1 MARKAGGCARA
12 IALVGPNGSGKTSL
26 MEALLFAAGAI
37 DRQGAVEAG
46 TAIGDASPEA
56 RARHQSV
63 ELNVASFD
71 YMDDHY
77 ALIDCPGSVEF
88 QAEADFAV
96 AASDMALVVTDPDPH
111 KAMLLRPLLAELDRM
126 GVPRAL
132 FVNKIDQA
140 HGNVGELLDALQPAS
155 NLPLVARQLPI
166 LNDDKVTGFVDLA
179 LERAFVY
186 RPGKQF
192 ERIEIPGELAQAETD
207 ARFHML
213 EQLSSYDDAL
223 LEQLLGDINPEPEL
237 VFGDLVKEMRECLI
251 APVFFG
257 SALNGS
263 GMGRLLKAFRHEAP
277 DPEAAAARLGAEGA
291 SAYVFKTA
299 HAGQAGKLAMA
310 RVLAGKL
317 ADGAE
322 LTLPDGEKARASG
335 LFHLVGQT
343 TRKIAS
349 AETGEVVAIGK
360 VESAKAGDLLSA
372 DGKARAARRHPA
384 KRPPVYSL
392 AIHPKDR
399 KDDVRLTSS
408 LAKLAE
414 EDPSI
419 EVRHDEE
426 THELLM
432 SGQGEGHLKTAIE
445 RLRRRF
451 GVEVSTSRPRTPY
464 KETIRRG
471 VTQHGRHKKQTGGHG
486 QFGDVIV
493 EIGPQDRGSGFQFSE
508 KVTGGVVPRQWIPAV
523 GDGIK
528 DACERGPLGFPVVDV
543 KACLVD
549 GSYHSVDS
557 SELAFRT
564 AGRIAMSEGLKACQP
579 YLLEPIDKVTI
590 YAPNSAT
597 SKITSVLSGRRGQI
611 LGFDGWDES
620 PGWDRI
626 EGYLP
631 HAERQDLIVEL
642 RSLTQGLATYEAEF
656 DHMGEVTG
664 RLADDIINS
673 NARSAA

>member
-1 MARKAGGCARA
+1 MANAAGGFART

-26 MEALLFAAGAI
+26 MEALLFTAGAI
-37 DRQGAVEAG
+37 DRQGTIEAG
-46 TAIGDASPEA
+46 TTAGDASPEA
-56 RARHQSV
+56 RSRHQSV
-63 ELNVASFD
+63 ELNVATFD
-71 YMDDHY
+71 YMGERFT
-77 ALIDCPGSVEF
+77 LLDCPGSVEF
-88 QAEADFAV
+88 QAESDYAV
-96 AASDMALVVTDPDPH
+96 AAADMAVVVTDPDPG
-111 KAMLLRPLLAELDRM
+111 KAMLLRPLLAELDRL

-155 NLPLVARQLPI
+155 SAPLVARQLPI
-166 LNDDKVTGFVDLA
+166 LQDDKVTGFIDLA

-186 RPGKQF
+186 RQGQQF
-192 ERIEIPGELAQAETD
+192 EQIDIPSELAQAETD

-223 LEQLLGDINPEPEL
+223 LEQLLGDVNPEPQM

-257 SALNGS
+257 SALNDS
-263 GMGRLLKAFRHEAP
+263 GMGRLLKMFRHEAP
-277 DPEAAAARLGAEGA
+277 PPEAAAARLGAEGA
-291 SAYVFKTA
+291 CAYVFRTT
-299 HAGQAGKLAMA
+299 HAGQAGKLALA
-310 RVLAGKL
+310 RVLSGRI

-322 LTLPDGEKARASG
+322 LVRPDGEKARASG
-335 LFHLVGQT
+335 LFHLIGSAAA
-343 TRKIAS
+343 KIAS
-349 AETGEVVAIGK
+349 AEAGEVVAIGK
-360 VESAKAGDLLSA
+360 VETARLGDLLSA
-372 DGKARAARRHPA
+372 DGKARTATRHPEQ
-384 KRPPVYSL
+384 RHPVFSL
-392 AIHPKDR
+392 AIQPRDR

-414 EDPSI
+414 EDHAL
-419 EVRHDEE
+419 ELHHEEE
-426 THELLM
+426 THELIL
-432 SGQGEGHLKTAIE
+432 SGQGEGHLKIAIE
-445 RLRRRF
+445 RLKRRY
-451 GVEVSTSRPRTPY
+451 GVEVTTSRPRTPY
-464 KETIRRG
+464 KESIKKAI
-471 VTQHGRHKKQTGGHG
+471 TQHGRHKKQTGGHG

-493 EIGPQDRGSGFQFSE
+493 EIAPVERGSGVLFAE

-523 GDGIK
+523 EDGVR

-543 KACLVD
+543 KACLID
-549 GSYHSVDS
+549 GSYHAVDS

-590 YAPNSAT
+590 FAPTSAT
-597 SKITSVLSGRRGQI
+597 SKINSVISGRRGQI
-611 LGFDGWDES
+611 LGFEGWEES

-664 RLADDIINS
+664 RLAEEIVSS
-673 NARSAA
+673 NAQHAA

>member
-1 MARKAGGCARA
+1 MANAAGGFARTV
-12 IALVGPNGSGKTSL
+12 ALVGPNGSGKTSL
-26 MEALLFAAGAI
+26 MEALLFTAGAI

-46 TAIGDASPEA
+46 TTAGDSSPEA

-63 ELNVASFD
+63 ELNVATFD
-71 YMDDHY
+71 YMGERFT
-77 ALIDCPGSVEF
+77 LLDCPGSVEF
-88 QAEADFAV
+88 QAESDFAI
-96 AASDMALVVTDPDPH
+96 AAADMAVVVTDPDPG
-111 KAMLLRPLLAELDRM
+111 KAMLLRPLLAELDRL
-126 GVPRAL
+126 GLPRAL

-140 HGNVGELLDALQPAS
+140 HGNVGELLEALQPAS
-155 NLPLVARQLPI
+155 SVPLVARQLPV
-166 LNDDKVTGFVDLA
+166 LDDDKVTGFIDLA

-186 RPGKQF
+186 RQGQQF
-192 ERIEIPGELAQAETD
+192 EQIDIPKDLAKAEAD
-207 ARFHML
+207 AHFHML

-223 LEQLLGDINPEPEL
+223 LEQLLGDINPEPQM
-237 VFGDLVKEMRECLI
+237 VFGDLVKEMREGLI

-257 SALNGS
+257 SALNDS
-263 GMGRLLKAFRHEAP
+263 GMGRLLKMFRHEAP
-277 DPEAAAARLGAEGA
+277 TPQAAAARLGAEGA
-291 SAYVFKTA
+291 CAYVFRTA
-299 HAGQAGKLAMA
+299 HAGQAGKLALA
-310 RVLAGKL
+310 RVLAGKI

-322 LTLPDGEKARASG
+322 LVRPDGEKARASG
-335 LFHLVGQT
+335 LFHLVGQA

-360 VESAKAGDLLSA
+360 VDSAHPGDLLSA
-372 DGKARAARRHPA
+372 DGKARTAIRHPQQ
-384 KRPPVYSL
+384 RRPVYSL
-392 AIHPKDR
+392 AIQPKDR
-399 KDDVRLTSS
+399 KDDVRLSSS

-414 EDPSI
+414 EDHALEI
-419 EVRHDEE
+419 RHEEE
-426 THELLM
+426 THELIL
-432 SGQGEGHLKTAIE
+432 SGQGEGHLKTSLD
-445 RLRRRF
+445 RLKRRY
-451 GVEVSTSRPRTPY
+451 GVEVTTSRPKTPY
-464 KETIRRG
+464 KESIKKA

-493 EIGPQDRGSGFQFSE
+493 EIAPVERGAGLLFSE

-523 GDGIK
+523 EDGVR

-549 GSYHSVDS
+549 GSYHAVDS
-557 SELAFRT
+557 SEMAFRT

-590 YAPNSAT
+590 YAPATAT
-597 SKITSVLSGRRGQI
+597 SKINSVISGRRGQI
-611 LGFDGWDES
+611 LGFEGWDEA

-656 DHMGEVTG
+656 DHMGEVSG
-664 RLADDIINS
+664 RLADDIVS
-673 NARSAA
+673 SSSHHA

>member
-1 MARKAGGCARA
+1 MANAAGGFARTV
-12 IALVGPNGSGKTSL
+12 ALVGPNGSGKTSL
-26 MEALLFAAGAI
+26 MEALLFTAGAI

-46 TAIGDASPEA
+46 TTAGDSSPEA

-63 ELNVASFD
+63 ELNVATFD
-71 YMDDHY
+71 YMGERFT
-77 ALIDCPGSVEF
+77 LLDCPGSVEF
-88 QAEADFAV
+88 QAESDFAI
-96 AASDMALVVTDPDPH
+96 AAADMAVVVTDPDPG
-111 KAMLLRPLLAELDRM
+111 KAMLLRPLLAELDRL
-126 GVPRAL
+126 GLPRAL

-140 HGNVGELLDALQPAS
+140 HGNVGELLEALQPAS
-155 NLPLVARQLPI
+155 SVPLVARQLPI
-166 LNDDKVTGFVDLA
+166 LDDDKVTGFIDLA

-186 RPGKQF
+186 RQGQQF
-192 ERIEIPGELAQAETD
+192 EQIDIPKDLAKAEAD
-207 ARFHML
+207 AHFHML

-223 LEQLLGDINPEPEL
+223 LEQLLGDINPEPQM
-237 VFGDLVKEMRECLI
+237 VFGDLVKEMCEGLI

-257 SALNGS
+257 SALNDS
-263 GMGRLLKAFRHEAP
+263 GMGRLLKMFRHEAP
-277 DPEAAAARLGAEGA
+277 TPQAAAARLGAEGA
-291 SAYVFKTA
+291 CAYVFRTA
-299 HAGQAGKLAMA
+299 HAGQAGKLALA
-310 RVLAGKL
+310 RVLAGKI

-322 LTLPDGEKARASG
+322 LVRPDGEKARASG
-335 LFHLVGQT
+335 LFHLVGQA

-360 VESAKAGDLLSA
+360 VDSAHPGDLLSA
-372 DGKARAARRHPA
+372 DGKARTAIRRPEQ
-384 KRPPVYSL
+384 RRPVYSL
-392 AIHPKDR
+392 AIQPKDR
-399 KDDVRLTSS
+399 KDDVRLSSS

-414 EDPSI
+414 EDHALEI
-419 EVRHDEE
+419 RHEEE
-426 THELLM
+426 THELIL
-432 SGQGEGHLKTAIE
+432 SGQGEGHLKTSLD
-445 RLRRRF
+445 RLKRRY
-451 GVEVSTSRPRTPY
+451 GVEVTTSRPKTPY
-464 KETIRRG
+464 KESIKKA

-493 EIGPQDRGSGFQFSE
+493 EIAPVERGAGLLFSE

-523 GDGIK
+523 EDGVR

-549 GSYHSVDS
+549 GSYHAVDS
-557 SELAFRT
+557 SEMAFRT

-590 YAPNSAT
+590 YAPATAT
-597 SKITSVLSGRRGQI
+597 SKINSVISGRRGQI
-611 LGFDGWDES
+611 LGFEGWDEA

-656 DHMGEVTG
+656 DHMGEVSG
-664 RLADDIINS
+664 RLADDIVS
-673 NARSAA
+673 SSSHHA

>member
-1 MARKAGGCARA
+1 MAKATGGHARA

-26 MEALLFAAGAI
+26 METLLFTAGAI
-37 DRQGAVEAG
+37 DRQGSVEAG
-46 TAIGDASPEA
+46 STVGDSSPEA

-63 ELNVASFD
+63 ELNLASFD
-71 YMDDHY
+71 YMGDHY

-88 QAEADFAV
+88 QAEADFAL
-96 AASDMALVVTDPDPH
+96 AAADMALVVTDPDPH
-111 KAMLLRPLLAELDRM
+111 KAMLLRPLLAELDRL

-155 NLPLVARQLPI
+155 SLPLVARQLPI
-166 LNDDKVTGFVDLA
+166 LIDDKVTGFIDLA

-186 RPGKQF
+186 RPGQQF
-192 ERIEIPGELAQAETD
+192 EQIDIPGDLAQAEAD

-223 LEQLLGDINPEPEL
+223 LEQLLSDVNPEPEM
-237 VFGDLVKEMRECLI
+237 VFADLVKEMRECLI

-257 SALNGS
+257 SAQNGS

-277 DPEAAAARLGAEGA
+277 EPEAAAARLGAEGS
-291 SAYVFKTA
+291 SAYVFKTS

-310 RVLAGKL
+310 RVLSGKL

-335 LFHLVGQT
+335 LFHMLGGT

-349 AETGEVVAIGK
+349 ADSGEVVAVGK
-360 VESAKAGDLLSA
+360 VESARAGDLICA
-372 DGKARAARRHPA
+372 DGKARDARRRPA
-384 KRPPVYSL
+384 KRPPVYAL
-392 AIHPKDR
+392 AIQPKDR
-399 KDDVRLTSS
+399 KDDVRLSSS

-414 EDPSI
+414 EDPSL
-419 EVRHDEE
+419 EVRHNEE
-426 THELLM
+426 THELLV
-432 SGQGEGHLKTAIE
+432 SGQGEGHLKTALE
-445 RLRRRF
+445 RLKRRF
-451 GVEVSTSRPRTPY
+451 GVEVTTSRPRTPY
-464 KETIRRG
+464 KETIRRA

-493 EIGPQDRGSGFQFSE
+493 EIGPLERGSGFQFSE
-508 KVTGGVVPRQWIPAV
+508 RVTGGVVPRQWIPAV
-523 GDGIK
+523 EDGVR
-528 DACERGPLGFPVVDV
+528 DACERGPLGFPVIDV
-543 KACLVD
+543 KAALID

-557 SELAFRT
+557 SELAFRM

-579 YLLEPIDKVTI
+579 YLLEPIDKVTVF
-590 YAPNSAT
+590 APSTAT
-597 SKITSVLSGRRGQI
+597 SKITSVISGRRGQI
-611 LGFDGWDES
+611 LGFEGWDES

-642 RSLTQGLATYEAEF
+642 RSLTQGLATYEAQF

-664 RLADDIINS
+664 RLADEIINS
-673 NARSAA
+673 NARPAA

>member
-1 MARKAGGCARA
+1 MANAPGGFART

-26 MEALLFAAGAI
+26 MEALLFTAGAI
-37 DRQGAVEAG
+37 DRQGSVEQG
-46 TAIGDASPEA
+46 STIGDSTPEA
-56 RARHQSV
+56 RGRHQSV
-63 ELNVASFD
+63 ELNVATFD
-71 YMDDHY
+71 YMGERF
-77 ALIDCPGSVEF
+77 ALLDCPGSVEF
-88 QAEADFAV
+88 QAESDFAV
-96 AASDMALVVTDPDPH
+96 GVADMAVVVTDPDPN
-111 KAMLLRPLLAELDRM
+111 KAMLLRPLLAELDRL
-126 GVPRAL
+126 GVPRAV

-155 NLPLVARQLPI
+155 SVPLVARQLPI
-166 LNDDKVTGFVDLA
+166 LQDDKVTGFIDLA

-186 RPGKQF
+186 RAGQQF
-192 ERIEIPGELAQAETD
+192 EQIEIPADLAQAEAD
-207 ARFHML
+207 AHFHML

-223 LEQLLGDINPEPEL
+223 LEQLLSDINPEPAM

-257 SALNGS
+257 SALHDS

-277 DPEAAAARLGAEGA
+277 GPEAAAARLGADGA
-291 SAYVFKTA
+291 SAYVFRTA
-299 HAGQAGKLAMA
+299 HAGQAGRLALA
-310 RVLAGKL
+310 RVLSGRI

-322 LTLPDGEKARASG
+322 LVRPDGEKSRASG
-335 LFHLVGQT
+335 LFHMLGAT
-343 TRKIAS
+343 TKKIAT

-360 VESAKAGDLLSA
+360 VETAHQGDLLSA
-372 DGKARAARRHPA
+372 DGKARTAKVHPDRRA
-384 KRPPVYSL
+384 PVYSL
-392 AIHPKDR
+392 AIQPKDR

-414 EDPSI
+414 EDHALEI
-419 EVRHDEE
+419 RHEEE
-426 THELLM
+426 THELLL
-432 SGQGEGHLKTAIE
+432 SGQGEGHLKTALE
-445 RLRRRF
+445 RLKRRF
-451 GVEVSTSRPRTPY
+451 GVEVITSKPKTPY
-464 KETIRRG
+464 KESIKKS

-493 EIGPQDRGSGFQFSE
+493 EIMPVERGTGVQFSE

-523 GDGIK
+523 GDGVR

-543 KACLVD
+543 KACLID
-549 GSYHSVDS
+549 GSYHAVDS

-579 YLLEPIDKVTI
+579 YLLEPIDKVVV
-590 YAPNSAT
+590 YAPSTAT
-597 SKITSVLSGRRGQI
+597 SKINSVISGRRGQI
-611 LGFDGWDES
+611 LGFEGWDES

-664 RLADDIINS
+664 RLAEEIVS
-673 NARSAA
+673 GAARHPA

>member
-1 MARKAGGCARA
+1 MANAAGGFART
-12 IALVGPNGSGKTSL
+12 ISLVGPNGSGKTSL
-26 MEALLFAAGAI
+26 MEALLFTAGAI
-37 DRQGAVEAG
+37 PRQGSVEAG
-46 TAIGDASPEA
+46 ATVGDSSPEA

-63 ELNVASFD
+63 ELNVATFD
-71 YMDDHY
+71 YMGERFT
-77 ALIDCPGSVEF
+77 LLDCPGSVEF
-88 QAEADFAV
+88 QAESDYAI
-96 AASDMALVVTDPDPH
+96 AAADMAVVVTDPDPG
-111 KAMLLRPLLAELDRM
+111 KAMLLRPLLAELDRL

-155 NLPLVARQLPI
+155 SLPLVARQLPI
-166 LNDDKVTGFVDLA
+166 LVDDKVTGFIDLA

-186 RPGKQF
+186 RQGEQF
-192 ERIEIPGELAQAETD
+192 EQIDIPADLAQAEAD

-223 LEQLLGDINPEPEL
+223 LEQLLGDVNPEPQM
-237 VFGDLVKEMRECLI
+237 VFGDLVKEMREGLI

-257 SALNGS
+257 SAMNDS
-263 GMGRLLKAFRHEAP
+263 GMGRLLKLFRHEAP
-277 DPEAAAARLGAEGA
+277 TPEATAARLGAEGDC
-291 SAYVFKTA
+291 AYVFRIT
-299 HAGQAGKLAMA
+299 HAGQAGKLALA
-310 RVLAGKL
+310 RVLSGKI

-322 LTLPDGEKARASG
+322 LARPDGEKARASG
-335 LFHLVGQT
+335 LFHMLGST

-349 AETGEVVAIGK
+349 AGAGEVVAIGK
-360 VESAKAGDLLSA
+360 VDTAHPGELLSA
-372 DGKARAARRHPA
+372 DGRARTATRHPEH
-384 KRPPVYSL
+384 RRPVYSL
-392 AIHPKDR
+392 AIQPKDR

-414 EDPSI
+414 EDHAL
-419 EVRHDEE
+419 ELRHEEE
-426 THELLM
+426 THELIL
-432 SGQGEGHLKTAIE
+432 SGQGEGHLKTALE
-445 RLRRRF
+445 RLKRRF
-451 GVEVSTSRPRTPY
+451 GVEVTTSRPRTPY
-464 KETIRRG
+464 KESIKKA

-493 EIGPQDRGSGFQFSE
+493 EIAPVERGSGVQFSE

-523 GDGIK
+523 EDGVR
-528 DACERGPLGFPVVDV
+528 DACARGPLGFPVVDV

-549 GSYHSVDS
+549 GSYHAVDS

-590 YAPNSAT
+590 FAPASAT
-597 SKITSVLSGRRGQI
+597 SKINSVISGRRGQI
-611 LGFDGWDES
+611 LGFEGWDDA

-642 RSLTQGLATYEAEF
+642 RSLTQGLATYQAEF
-656 DHMGEVTG
+656 DHLCEVSG
-664 RLADDIINS
+664 RLAEEIVS
-673 NARSAA
+673 NHAQHAA

>member
-1 MARKAGGCARA
+1 MANAAGGFART

-26 MEALLFAAGAI
+26 MEALLFTAGAI
-37 DRQGAVEAG
+37 PRQGTIEAG
-46 TAIGDASPEA
+46 ATVGDSSPEA

-63 ELNVASFD
+63 ELNVATFE
-71 YMDDHY
+71 YMGDRFT
-77 ALIDCPGSVEF
+77 LLDCPGSVEF
-88 QAEADFAV
+88 QAESDYAV
-96 AASDMALVVTDPDPH
+96 AAADMAVVVTDPDPH
-111 KAMLLRPLLAELDRM
+111 KAMLLRPLLAELDRL

-155 NLPLVARQLPI
+155 SAPLVARQLPI
-166 LNDDKVTGFVDLA
+166 LVDDKVTGFIDLA

-186 RPGKQF
+186 RQGQQF
-192 ERIEIPGELAQAETD
+192 EQIDIPADLAQAETD

-223 LEQLLGDINPEPEL
+223 LEQLLSDVNPEPQT
-237 VFGDLVKEMRECLI
+237 VFGDLVKEMREGLI

-257 SALNGS
+257 SALYDS

-277 DPEAAAARLGAEGA
+277 TPEAAAARLGADGDC
-291 SAYVFKTA
+291 AYVFRTL
-299 HAGQAGKLAMA
+299 HGGQAGRLALA
-310 RVLAGKL
+310 RVLSGHIG
-317 ADGAE
+317 DGAE
-322 LTLPDGEKARASG
+322 LMRPDGEKARASG
-335 LFHLVGQT
+335 LFHMMGAA

-349 AETGEVVAIGK
+349 AETGDVVAIGK
-360 VESAKAGDLLSA
+360 VETAHPGDLLSA
-372 DGKARAARRHPA
+372 DGKARTARRHPEH
-384 KRPPVYSL
+384 RRPVYSL
-392 AIHPKDR
+392 AIQPKDR

-414 EDPSI
+414 EDHALEI
-419 EVRHDEE
+419 RQDDE
-426 THELLM
+426 THELLL
-432 SGQGEGHLKTAIE
+432 SGQGEGHLKIALD
-445 RLRRRF
+445 RLKRRY
-451 GVEVSTSRPRTPY
+451 GVEVTTSRPRTPY
-464 KETIRRG
+464 KESIKKAI
-471 VTQHGRHKKQTGGHG
+471 TQHGRHKKQTGGHG
-486 QFGDVIV
+486 QFGDVVV
-493 EIGPQDRGSGFQFSE
+493 EIGPVERGSGVQFSE

-523 GDGIK
+523 GDGVR

-549 GSYHSVDS
+549 GSYHAVDS

-590 YAPNSAT
+590 FAPATAT
-597 SKITSVLSGRRGQI
+597 SKITSVISGRRGQI
-611 LGFDGWDES
+611 LGFEGWDDA

-642 RSLTQGLATYEAEF
+642 RSLTQGLATYEAAF

-664 RLADDIINS
+664 RLADEIVS
-673 NARSAA
+673 GAAHRAA

>member
-1 MARKAGGCARA
+1 MANAAGGFART

-26 MEALLFAAGAI
+26 MEALLFTAGAI
-37 DRQGAVEAG
+37 PRQGTVEAG
-46 TAIGDASPEA
+46 TTAGDSSPEA
-56 RARHQSV
+56 RARHQTV
-63 ELNVASFD
+63 ELNVATFD
-71 YMDDHY
+71 YMGERFT
-77 ALIDCPGSVEF
+77 LLDCPGSVEF
-88 QAEADFAV
+88 QAESDFAI
-96 AASDMALVVTDPDPH
+96 AAADMAVVVTDPDPH
-111 KAMLLRPLLAELDRM
+111 KAMLLRPLLAELDRL

-140 HGNVGELLDALQPAS
+140 HGNVGDLLDALQPAS
-155 NLPLVARQLPI
+155 SAPLVARQLPI
-166 LNDDKVTGFVDLA
+166 LEDDKVTGFIDLA

-186 RPGKQF
+186 RQGQQF
-192 ERIEIPGELAQAETD
+192 EQIDIPADLAQAETD

-223 LEQLLGDINPEPEL
+223 LEQLLSDVNPDPQM
-237 VFGDLVKEMRECLI
+237 VFGDLVKEMREGLI

-257 SALNGS
+257 SALYDS

-277 DPEAAAARLGAEGA
+277 PPEAAAARLGADGDC
-291 SAYVFKTA
+291 AYVFRTT
-299 HAGQAGKLAMA
+299 HAGQAGKLSLA
-310 RVLAGKL
+310 RVLSGHI

-322 LTLPDGEKARASG
+322 LVRPDGEKARASG
-335 LFHLVGQT
+335 LFHMVGGA

-349 AETGEVVAIGK
+349 AETGEVVALGK
-360 VESAKAGDLLSA
+360 VDSAHPGDLLSA
-372 DGKARAARRHPA
+372 DGKPRTATRHPERRHA
-384 KRPPVYSL
+384 VYSL
-392 AIHPKDR
+392 AIQPKDR

-408 LAKLAE
+408 LARLAE
-414 EDPSI
+414 EDHAL
-419 EVRHDEE
+419 ELRHEEE
-426 THELLM
+426 THELIL
-432 SGQGEGHLKTAIE
+432 SGQGEGHLKTTLD
-445 RLRRRF
+445 RLKRRY
-451 GVEVSTSRPRTPY
+451 GVEVTTSKPRTPY
-464 KETIRRG
+464 KESIKKA

-493 EIGPQDRGSGFQFSE
+493 EIAPVDRGSGVQFAE

-523 GDGIK
+523 EDGVR

-543 KACLVD
+543 KACLID
-549 GSYHSVDS
+549 GSYHAVDS

-579 YLLEPIDKVTI
+579 YLLEPIDRVTI
-590 YAPNSAT
+590 FAPTTAT
-597 SKITSVLSGRRGQI
+597 SKITSVISGRRGQI
-611 LGFDGWDES
+611 LGFEGWDDS

-664 RLADDIINS
+664 RLADEIVS
-673 NARSAA
+673 HHAQHAA

>member
-1 MARKAGGCARA
+1 MANASGGLART

-26 MEALLFAAGAI
+26 MEALLFTAGAI

-46 TAIGDASPEA
+46 SSVGDASPEA

-71 YMDDHY
+71 YMGERFT
-77 ALIDCPGSVEF
+77 LLDCPGSVEF
-88 QAEADFAV
+88 QAESDFAI
-96 AASDMALVVTDPDPH
+96 AAADMAVVVTDPDPH
-111 KAMLLRPLLAELDRM
+111 KAMLLRPLLAELDRL

-155 NLPLVARQLPI
+155 SVPLVARKLPI
-166 LNDDKVTGFVDLA
+166 LDDDKVTGFIDLA

-186 RPGKQF
+186 RPGQQF
-192 ERIEIPGELAQAETD
+192 EQIDIPAGLAQAETD

-223 LEQLLGDINPEPEL
+223 LEQLLSDVNPERET
-237 VFGDLVKEMRECLI
+237 VFGDLVKEMREGLI

-257 SALNGS
+257 SAMYDS
-263 GMGRLLKAFRHEAP
+263 GIGRLLKAFRHETP
-277 DPEAAAARLGAEGA
+277 GPEAAAARLGAEGA
-291 SAYVFKTA
+291 CAYVFKTT
-299 HAGQAGKLAMA
+299 HAGQAGKLALA
-310 RVLAGKL
+310 RVLAGHL

-322 LTLPDGEKARASG
+322 LARPDGEKTRASG
-335 LFHLVGQT
+335 LFHLLGAA
-343 TRKIAS
+343 TRKIA
-349 AETGEVVAIGK
+349 AADAGEVVAIGK
-360 VESAKAGDLLSA
+360 VEAAHPGDLLSA
-372 DGKARAARRHPA
+372 DGKARTA
-384 KRPPVYSL
+384 KVRPEHRPPVYSL
-392 AIHPKDR
+392 AIQPKDR

-408 LAKLAE
+408 LAKLSE
-414 EDPSI
+414 EDHSL
-419 EVRHDEE
+419 ELRHEEE
-426 THELLM
+426 THELLLC
-432 SGQGEGHLKTAIE
+432 GQGEGHLKTALD
-445 RLRRRF
+445 RLKRRF
-451 GVEVSTSRPRTPY
+451 GVEVTTSRPRTPY
-464 KETIRRG
+464 KESIKKSIS
-471 VTQHGRHKKQTGGHG
+471 QHGRHKKQTGGHG

-493 EIGPQDRGSGFQFSE
+493 EIGPLERGAGVQFSE

-523 GDGIK
+523 GDGVR

-549 GSYHSVDS
+549 GSYHAVDS

-579 YLLEPIDKVTI
+579 YLLEPVDKVVI
-590 YAPNSAT
+590 YAPNTAT
-597 SKITSVLSGRRGQI
+597 SKITSVIPGRRGQI
-611 LGFDGWDES
+611 LGFEAWEEAQ
-620 PGWDRI
+620 GWDRI

-642 RSLTQGLATYEAEF
+642 RSLTQGLATFEAAF

-664 RLADDIINS
+664 RLAEEIVNDH
-673 NARSAA
+673 ARHAA